1 MIKIYGVGTDIVK
14 ISRLTKHLKNKKFL
28 DRLFNKNE
36 INKCKIRKNSTN
48 CYAKRFAAKEA
59 FSKAIGIGISKG
71 IRFNEIVIKNTKSGK
86 PQIEL
91 LGKTKI
97 DKRVEANLQLVKQLN
112 SLGVPK
118 NQIFVTGHSCGGLTT
133 LLFFSRYPDEAAG
146 GIAYMQACFG
156 KLTKQYKV
164 KKLGVDK
171 TLEKI

>member
-91 LGKTKI
+91 LGKTKKI
-97 DKRVEANLQLVKQLN
+97 ISKILKKKF
-112 SLGVPK
+112 S
-118 NQIFVTGHSCGGLTT
+118 IFLT
-133 LLFFSRYPDEAAG
+133 LSDEKSFAVATV
-146 GIAYMQACFG
+146 IIS
-156 KLTKQYKV
+156 V
-164 KKLGVDK
+164 
-171 TLEKI
+171 